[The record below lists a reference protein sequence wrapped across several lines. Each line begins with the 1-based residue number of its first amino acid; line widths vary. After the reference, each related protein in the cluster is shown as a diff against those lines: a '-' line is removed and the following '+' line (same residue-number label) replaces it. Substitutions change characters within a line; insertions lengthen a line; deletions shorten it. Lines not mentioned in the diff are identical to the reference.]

1 MIWAVTTRPMAS
13 AMVTT
18 QISNHIGDPP
28 LVADMQRPYEDLVSF
43 FKSLTARNSHPDTVV
58 FRNKATRRRNRPV
71 RGMRY
76 CPNLE
81 KREWLVPPL
90 RGHRTNAET

>member
-1 MIWAVTTRPMAS
+1 MAS

-43 FKSLTARNSHPDTVV
+43 FKSSVHQRRLTHI
-58 FRNKATRRRNRPV
+58 
-71 RGMRY
+71 
-76 CPNLE
+76 
-81 KREWLVPPL
+81 
-90 RGHRTNAET
+90 RTL